1 MHRKFGKKDVIFIGA
16 LLGIC
21 LIVLGV
27 WYFAGGKQGASVV
40 VTREGEVYGTYS
52 LSQPQTVKIKNSKGK
67 TTNVLVI
74 RDGKADMKE
83 ADCPDKLCVHQKA
96 ISAENESIV
105 CLPNRVVVTVTNS
118 KKEGMDWRKTAFM
131 GVFLALAMICSYIE
145 MLIPFDFG
153 IPGVK
158 LGLTNI
164 VVVLMLYSIGTK
176 EAFCVS
182 IIRIFLVG
190 ILFGNLIG
198 ILYSLGGGILSF
210 LVMALLKKGNHL
222 GCISVSVAGGIAHN
236 IGQILIAALVVS
248 SHYVLYYFPVLL
260 IAGLLTGF
268 LIGFLAQE
276 LIVRLRFLTEKYHE

>member
-1 MHRKFGKKDVIFIGA
+1 M
-16 LLGIC
+16 C
-21 LIVLGV
+21 
-27 WYFAGGKQGASVV
+27 ASESDF
-40 VTREGEVYGTYS
+40 RG
-52 LSQPQTVKIKNSKGK
+52 
-67 TTNVLVI
+67 
-74 RDGKADMKE
+74 
-83 ADCPDKLCVHQKA
+83 
-96 ISAENESIV
+96 NESIV

-118 KKEGMDWRKTAFM
+118 KKKGWMDLHSKQLWRKTAFM

-182 IIRIFLVG
+182 VIRIFIVG

-210 LVMALLKKGNHL
+210 LVMALLKKETTWAVFP
-222 GCISVSVAGGIAHN
+222 SVW
-236 IGQILIAALVVS
+236 
-248 SHYVLYYFPVLL
+248 PEELL
-260 IAGLLTGF
+260 ITSGRSL
-268 LIGFLAQE
+268 
-276 LIVRLRFLTEKYHE
+276 

>member
-1 MHRKFGKKDVIFIGA
+1 MDLHS
-16 LLGIC
+16 
-21 LIVLGV
+21 
-27 WYFAGGKQGASVV
+27 KQ
-40 VTREGEVYGTYS
+40 
-52 LSQPQTVKIKNSKGK
+52 L
-67 TTNVLVI
+67 
-74 RDGKADMKE
+74 
-83 ADCPDKLCVHQKA
+83 
-96 ISAENESIV
+96 
-105 CLPNRVVVTVTNS
+105 
-118 KKEGMDWRKTAFM
+118 WRKPAFM

-182 IIRIFLVG
+182 VIRIFLVG

-236 IGQILIAALVVS
+236 IGQILIAALVVQPLCV
-248 SHYVLYYFPVLL
+248 VLFSGTSDCRTSYG
-260 IAGLLTGF
+260 ISDRASCTGTDRASAF
-268 LIGFLAQE
+268 SDRKISRVEHLFA
-276 LIVRLRFLTEKYHE
+276 

>member
-1 MHRKFGKKDVIFIGA
+1 MDLHS
-16 LLGIC
+16 
-21 LIVLGV
+21 
-27 WYFAGGKQGASVV
+27 KQ
-40 VTREGEVYGTYS
+40 
-52 LSQPQTVKIKNSKGK
+52 L
-67 TTNVLVI
+67 
-74 RDGKADMKE
+74 
-83 ADCPDKLCVHQKA
+83 
-96 ISAENESIV
+96 
-105 CLPNRVVVTVTNS
+105 
-118 KKEGMDWRKTAFM
+118 WRKPAFM

-182 IIRIFLVG
+182 VIRIFLVG

-236 IGQILIAALVVS
+236 IGQILIAALVVLFS
-248 SHYVLYYFPVLL
+248 GTSDCRTSYG
-260 IAGLLTGF
+260 ISDRASCTGTDRASAF
-268 LIGFLAQE
+268 SDRKISRVEHLFA
-276 LIVRLRFLTEKYHE
+276 